1 MFGSKLEI
9 KRFEK
14 SILQYEEQPVKK
26 GLILLYGHSLF
37 TRCKPGNRW
46 GHANVEEHVLA
57 KDGSQAILNHGFGTS
72 SADDLL
78 YYYHRMVT
86 PYEPRALLLATGNND
101 FAAGY
106 SADEVIDIQ
115 TRLVQYARAE
125 FPDIPIYCFS
135 LIPTQ
140 GQKVADEAGVARRN
154 RYNTLLQELC
164 DKMNCTYV
172 SLVDLPV
179 WFDNPEDVGYYEKV
193 GTRMYGDRSHL
204 NSEGYLQ
211 FMDFL
216 RELLDPLL

>member
-1 MFGSKLEI
+1 MYGSKLEI

-14 SILQYEEQPVKK
+14 SICAYEAEPVKK

-37 TRCKPGNRW
+37 TRCKPQNRW

-86 PYEPRALLLATGNND
+86 PYEPRALVLATGNND

-115 TRLVQYARAE
+115 ARLIQYARAE
-125 FPDIPIYCFS
+125 FPEIPIYCFS

-140 GQKVADEAGVARRN
+140 GQKVATGAAAERRD
-154 RYNTLLQELC
+154 RYDALLKELC
-164 DKMNCTYV
+164 EETGCIFV
-172 SLVDLPV
+172 SLVDLPL
-179 WFDNPEDVGYYEKV
+179 WFENPEDAGAYERVGIS
-193 GTRMYGDRSHL
+193 MYGDRSHL
-204 NSEGYLQ
+204 NSEGYLK

-216 RELLDPLL
+216 RDLLDPLL